1 MMGGCLII
9 VLAMLLCSGGAI
21 LAVDQMCYT
30 TLSNRLPIYP
40 GAEIRV
46 ERHNFF
52 RAFGMGETYL
62 ELHTPDD
69 SDTVGRWYGGTAG
82 AYSREA
88 VRTNNFTYRLAS
100 AERSFRRAEGEDGTF
115 IQLYGACAQ

>member
-1 MMGGCLII
+1 MI
-9 VLAMLLCSGGAI
+9 VLAVLLCSGGTV
-21 LAVDQMCYT
+21 LTLDQLCYI

-52 RAFGMGETYL
+52 RPFGMGETYV

-69 SDTVGRWYGGTAG
+69 GDTVGRWYGETAG
-82 AYSREA
+82 RYSREA

-100 AERSFRRAEGEDGTF
+100 AERSFRRAEDEVGTF